1 MLKENIKNEIE
12 KLAPN
17 PFRQNTDEVAEILNE
32 LNINKQSCFAQLYL
46 TYTGPFDPI
55 FQDVEI
61 LEITDIL
68 SPNIIEMTE
77 YFREHFLLP
86 QRYIALSDDASYF
99 SEGLALV
106 MKDDK
111 YGYINDKNE
120 TVLPFI
126 YDDGALFENGKAW
139 VQIGDKQFE
148 INKLGIEIK

>member
-1 MLKENIKNEIE
+1 MLKENIKNKIE

-17 PFRQNTDEVAEILNE
+17 PFRQNTDEVAEILSK

-86 QRYIALSDDASYF
+86 QRYIALSDDAFGIVRVYDINSDRVFEVDMNEVDTLDDF
-99 SEGLALV
+99 SGIANLKQWDSFERFL
-106 MKDDK
+106 DDFL
-111 YGYINDKNE
+111 
-120 TVLPFI
+120 T
-126 YDDGALFENGKAW
+126 
-139 VQIGDKQFE
+139 QKQH
-148 INKLGIEIK
+148 

>member
-1 MLKENIKNEIE
+1 M
-12 KLAPN
+12 
-17 PFRQNTDEVAEILNE
+17 RSYIL
-32 LNINKQSCFAQLYL
+32 LIPGLL
-46 TYTGPFDPI
+46 TRF

-99 SEGLALV
+99 SEWLALV